1 MKKDKKDT
9 ILIYTDAIN
18 MAVYRA
24 LEYSELGELMLA
36 LFEYNNGKEKN
47 ESDFSNEE
55 LYDLYTEY
63 KEKVDDNNKK
73 FQSKKARN
81 ERYQAKKNAEN
92 NKELEE
98 PTIQIDN
105 LTEETGPQE
114 NNEER
119 FVGFLHPRY

>member
-1 MKKDKKDT
+1 MKALEGLGFFNMKKDKKDT

-24 LEYSELGELMLA
+24 LSYSELGELMLA

-63 KEKVDDNNKK
+63 KEKVDDNYKK
-73 FQSKKARN
+73 YQIKKARN

-92 NKELEE
+92 KEVVEE
-98 PTIQIDN
+98 PIIKVNED
-105 LTEETGPQE
+105 ET
-114 NNEER
+114 
-119 FVGFLHPRY
+119 F